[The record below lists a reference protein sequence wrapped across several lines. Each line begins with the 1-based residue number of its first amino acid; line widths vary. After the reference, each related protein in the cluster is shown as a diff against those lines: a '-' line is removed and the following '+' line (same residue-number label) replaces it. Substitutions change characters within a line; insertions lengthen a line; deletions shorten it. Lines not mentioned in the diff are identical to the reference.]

1 MQVINGLADASR
13 RVRGLGKPDR
23 TATTGGDRLVV
34 VTGSPLASP
43 CPRCGQHAPI
53 VLRGLDSRCAACGAP
68 RFLLAAPSV
77 ALAGRPSKLGGA
89 AASLAGVSV
98 LVLGLSLAV
107 GLFFLLSAFLPV
119 AVGWA
124 FAVPTAAASL
134 LFGILLLLGG
144 SRLKKSGAARQQR
157 VALEA
162 VRSVV
167 QHRRGPISAAEV
179 ASSLQLPEPDVDAL
193 LTQLAREKATAVTV
207 DVDQQGHVVYDF
219 EGEER
224 RWRVLEEQE
233 SPQEPGWQEEERT
246 KGRRS

>member
-1 MQVINGLADASR
+1 M
-13 RVRGLGKPDR
+13 
-23 TATTGGDRLVV
+23 
-34 VTGSPLASP
+34 
-43 CPRCGQHAPI
+43 
-53 VLRGLDSRCAACGAP
+53 LRGLDSRCAACGAP
-68 RFLLAAPSV
+68 RFLLAAPHV

-89 AASLAGVSV
+89 AAKIAGISV

-144 SRLKKSGAARQQR
+144 SKLSRSGNARE
-157 VALEA
+157 LEVKLSA
-162 VRSVV
+162 VRSLV

-179 ASSLQLPEPDVDAL
+179 SASLELPEPEVDAM

-207 DVDQQGHVVYDF
+207 DVDSQGHVVYDF

-224 RWRVLEEQE
+224 RWRVLEE
-233 SPQEPGWQEEERT
+233 EPPAQAAEEEH
-246 KGRRS
+246 GREDPAVKRQRR

>member
-1 MQVINGLADASR
+1 M
-13 RVRGLGKPDR
+13 
-23 TATTGGDRLVV
+23 
-34 VTGSPLASP
+34 TGSPLASP
-43 CPRCGQHAPI
+43 CPKCGQHAPI
-53 VLRGLDSRCAACGAP
+53 VLRGLESRCAACGAP

-89 AASLAGVSV
+89 AASLAGIAV

-144 SRLKKSGAARQQR
+144 SRLTKSGTARQQQ
-157 VALEA
+157 VALDA
-162 VRSVV
+162 VRSVIK
-167 QHRRGPISAAEV
+167 HRKGPISAAQV
-179 ASSLQLPEPDVDAL
+179 ASSLQLPEPEVDAL

-207 DVDQQGHVVYDF
+207 DVDPEGHVVYDF

-233 SPQEPGWQEEERT
+233 PQEEPGWQDPEARAR
-246 KGRRS
+246 GRRS